1 MATTDIGI
9 GLKVDGEQ
17 EFKRAITDINREV
30 KILGN
35 EMKLVTETFRGNA
48 NSQEALRAK
57 SVTLVKEMTAQTEK
71 IEILKDALENA
82 KKEFG
87 ENSQQAQNWQN
98 SLLYAQT
105 QLKKMENELKD
116 VTYQLDHYDDEADEA
131 TTDTKDLGK
140 SLEDAK
146 DGASSFKEGISAMSV
161 ALGNFVYDILKTA
174 VREIYEFGK
183 QSIEL
188 ASDLEEVQNVVDV
201 TFGDASE
208 AIYEFAQTA
217 PQAFGVTSLQAQQF
231 AGRFGAAFKAMGIE
245 SEEVLTEMSTT
256 LVGLSGDLASFYN
269 LSADETYTKVFSG
282 VISGETEG
290 LKALGV
296 VMTETNLKAFAM
308 EQGIT
313 KSYSAMTASEKAML
327 RYQYLLSATADA
339 QGDFARTSDSYANQ
353 TKILQMNLQ
362 SLGAAIGSE
371 LLPTIT
377 SSVSSINGYIG
388 ELLQAFNEG
397 GINQMVNKAISIF
410 AEIKQG
416 IADMLP
422 DIIPMGFQAIENFI
436 MGLTENLPEMVSGGI
451 DMVANLLSGLA
462 EEAPKLIGMA
472 FDFIVDFAGELWNQ
486 RDKII
491 EAGVQVGKALW
502 EGIISMINSTK
513 VGQFIQGLMNSAA
526 GINDYDDYGNYTGA
540 LGTTNNFTFNNSS
553 AATVDYAYA
562 KLATPLAR

>member
-57 SVTLVKEMTAQTEK
+57 SVTLIKEMTAQTEK

-201 TFGDASE
+201 TFGDASK
-208 AIYEFAQTA
+208 AIYEFANTA

-231 AGRFGAAFKAMGIE
+231 AGRFGAAFKSMGIE
-245 SEEVLTEMSTT
+245 SEEALTEMSTT

-397 GINQMVNKAISIF
+397 GLSQMVNKAISIF

-491 EAGVQVGKALW
+491 EAGIQVGKALW

-540 LGTTNNFTFNNSS
+540 YTTNNFTFNNSS
-553 AATVDYAYA
+553 TATVDYAYA